1 MDNEDSIETNSLSMI
16 RHKIVFVG
24 DVAVGKTSII
34 FRFIENKFV
43 DNYEVI
49 NFFNF
54 NYSFDHFNKIAFNR
68 SRFLDTCSKI

>member
-1 MDNEDSIETNSLSMI
+1 MVDNDDNMESGSLSMI

-43 DNYEVI
+43 DNYEVRI
-49 NFFNF
+49 SNL
-54 NYSFDHFNKIAFNR
+54 NKYLNLFCSLR
-68 SRFLDTCSKI
+68 SVLISGLVH

>member
-1 MDNEDSIETNSLSMI
+1 MVDNDDNMESGSLSMI

-43 DNYEVI
+43 DNYEVSI
-49 NFFNF
+49 SDQNKLL
-54 NYSFDHFNKIAFNR
+54 NYLYSLRLVLISGRVH
-68 SRFLDTCSKI
+68 